1 MENTSQNKQEHQI
14 SNTNTAF
21 EDPKVTI
28 DKLLSQIMKLK
39 SENADLKSR
48 INLKE
53 SLDKYDKSLTELIHE
68 MREQNNKIISEK
80 EEEGRNLRIK
90 MDEIELEKK
99 MEDLKNK
106 RNNVLYNQ
114 KMSVIHDIELENKIF
129 REEAQD
135 LKKQNEDIKLKTKTK
150 IESYDILNQLK
161 YSQFKKKMTEISSIS

>member
-68 MREQNNKIISEK
+68 MREQNNK
-80 EEEGRNLRIK
+80 
-90 MDEIELEKK
+90 
-99 MEDLKNK
+99 
-106 RNNVLYNQ
+106 
-114 KMSVIHDIELENKIF
+114 KI
-129 REEAQD
+129 
-135 LKKQNEDIKLKTKTK
+135 
-150 IESYDILNQLK
+150 
-161 YSQFKKKMTEISSIS
+161 